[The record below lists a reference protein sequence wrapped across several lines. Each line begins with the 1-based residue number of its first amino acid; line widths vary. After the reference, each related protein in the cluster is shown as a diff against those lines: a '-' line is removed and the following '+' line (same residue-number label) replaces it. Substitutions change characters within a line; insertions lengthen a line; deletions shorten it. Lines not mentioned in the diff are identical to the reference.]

1 VTTSSTVESPRRTPF
16 NARWRVV
23 DIVIASVIAV
33 ASGFIFWGWNQT
45 STARDAVDALLPG
58 FQGLFNGGWL
68 FAGVLAAL
76 IIRKPGA
83 ALYAETVAA
92 TISALLGAQW
102 GPLTIESGIVQ
113 GLAAELVFLA
123 FLYSNWRIYVAIL
136 AGAAAGLACAV
147 NDLILWYAGAAS
159 EFATIYIISSTISG
173 AVIAGVLPWLL
184 VRALAA
190 TGALDAFASGRERRV
205 EV

>member
-1 VTTSSTVESPRRTPF
+1 MTTETKASTSSRPRIVW
-16 NARWRVV
+16 RWRVV
-23 DIVIASVIAV
+23 DIVV
-33 ASGFIFWGWNQT
+33 ASIIGVSSGFLFWAWNQT
-45 STARDAVDALLPG
+45 GPLRDAVDALLPG

-83 ALYAETVAA
+83 ALFAEIVAA
-92 TISALLGAQW
+92 TLSALLGAQW

-123 FLYSNWRIYVAIL
+123 FLYANWRVYVAIL
-136 AGAAAGLACAV
+136 AGAAAGLVCAL
-147 NDLILWYAGAAS
+147 NDLVLWYAGADTA
-159 EFATIYIISSTISG
+159 FAVIYTVSSTISG
-173 AVIAGVLPWLL
+173 AVFAGLLPWLL
-184 VRALAA
+184 TRALAA
-190 TGALDAFASGRERRV
+190 TGALDRFASGREGRV